1 MGADRKVVK
10 TILIGLIKLYQ
21 LILSPWVGQQCRFTP
36 SCSNY
41 SIEAIQKYGA
51 IKGCWLTFKRLIR
64 CHPFC
69 DGGKDP
75 VP

>member
-1 MGADRKVVK
+1 MK

>member
-1 MGADRKVVK
+1 MK
-10 TILIGLIKLYQ
+10 TILIGLIKMYQ
-21 LILSPWVGQQCRFTP
+21 LFLSPWVGQQCRFTP

-41 SIEAIQKYGA
+41 SIEAIRKYGA
-51 IKGCWLTFKRLIR
+51 IKGCWLTFRRLIR

-69 DGGKDP
+69 DGGEDP